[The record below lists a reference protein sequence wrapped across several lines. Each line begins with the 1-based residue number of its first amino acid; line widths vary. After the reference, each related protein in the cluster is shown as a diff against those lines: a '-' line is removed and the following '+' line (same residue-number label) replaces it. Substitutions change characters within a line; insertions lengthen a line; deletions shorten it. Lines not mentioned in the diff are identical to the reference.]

1 MDIQIRLEQPADYR
15 EAEQVMREAFWNY
28 YSPGCTEHYLLH
40 IMRSSPNFI
49 SELDFVAV
57 AGGRIIGSVVF
68 LKSFIMGDDGNRY
81 EVLSMGPI
89 AVLPDFQRK
98 GVGRMLINHARNVA
112 AANGYRAIL
121 LCGEPSYYT
130 KVGFTA
136 AEQFGIRTAE
146 NKYFAALHV
155 CPLYPNAL
163 AGVAGKYYEDEIYQV
178 NPEKADEFDKQFSWK
193 ERIEGTPTQKR
204 FEEVVAMQKDYKPST
219 TD

>member
-40 IMRSSPNFI
+40 IMRNSPNFI
-49 SELDFVAV
+49 PELDFIAV
-57 AGGRIIGSVVF
+57 ADGRIIGSVVF

-146 NKYFAALHV
+146 NKYFAALQV
-155 CPLYPNAL
+155 GPLYDGAL
-163 AGVAGKYYEDEIYQV
+163 DGASGRYFEDEIYNVDEAQV
-178 NPEKADEFDKQFSWK
+178 AAFDSLFPAK
-193 ERIEGTPTQKR
+193 ERIEGTPTQRR
-204 FEEVVAMQKDYKPST
+204 FAEVCAMQRDFIP
-219 TD
+219 